1 MVSTLDFESSDPS
14 SNLGGTWLTPWRNGS
29 ASDSRSEGCVFES
42 RRGQYN
48 FYISF
53 FQNCSLLLSQKL
65 IQNLFLPFRKI
76 RGCSRSRLSSYTTFA
91 AGNSFLQGFP
101 PKFWKFSWWTN
112 VYVLLWPLLLALS
125 FFSASFLPLML
136 LLTATVLSMSWSSCS
151 SSKWRWSRVGGSW
164 RSPETSCLVT
174 DTGMELWLWRMDKF
188 SS

>member
-1 MVSTLDFESSDPS
+1 MVAR
-14 SNLGGTWLTPWRNGS
+14 LTPDQK
-29 ASDSRSEGCVFES
+29 AA
-42 RRGQYN
+42 
-48 FYISF
+48 
-53 FQNCSLLLSQKL
+53 CSNHVGVNIIFTFIFSKL
-65 IQNLFLPFRKI
+65 FTFAFTKVDPKPLPSLPKI

-174 DTGMELWLWRMDKF
+174 DTGMELWLWKMDKF
-188 SS
+188 SL